1 MGQQRAAG
9 VCRRRCLP
17 REQQAGAG
25 GPKHWFF
32 KTAVYQFFDIH
43 SSLVF
48 INITA
53 AVHCICALQEP
64 IQACYQRSYETTQ
77 TCTGTYNYRSG
88 KVYSNVAGNGA
99 DTQGVYKF
107 MYGRMEVRVSVPCYP
122 SDGSYGIWPRSGE
135 LDVMEHINREAA
147 SHETIH
153 YAAGSNGAHAMQSTW
168 IPHTD
173 LGEGAFHTF
182 AVERSRDHRLAFYV
196 DGQVYLNP
204 VPWDNDLYGTPN
216 TLIKPFDQVR
226 VWNEPETGRRADT
239 ATAAASTLSK
249 AHSSNAK
256 PQATVRDLFVNMCS
270 GSRPYMT
277 TARGKQAAPW
287 TVPSAGTTEISAPFY
302 DQGSCSYERPLN
314 FNYLGNAPALR
325 GESGLD
331 VTVIPDSNTKFEAY
345 LAPFGSGSG
354 SRADYTVAFG
364 AADANFS
371 IEVVVSDAQPGSTV
385 SILLDST
392 KCHSNV
398 AEVHAQGG
406 ELLIAATS
414 LQQGS
419 ELRHYGS
426 NLTVPG
432 GVHTVAVCGGGGS
445 FALHTLRIGRTDAA
459 ASAAG
464 SAADNR
470 GLEPVPVCFSHSCY
484 KPPVK
489 PPGKRRHAAKA

>member
-1 MGQQRAAG
+1 
-9 VCRRRCLP
+9 
-17 REQQAGAG
+17 
-25 GPKHWFF
+25 
-32 KTAVYQFFDIH
+32 
-43 SSLVF
+43 
-48 INITA
+48 
-53 AVHCICALQEP
+53 
-64 IQACYQRSYETTQ
+64 
-77 TCTGTYNYRSG
+77 
-88 KVYSNVAGNGA
+88 
-99 DTQGVYKF
+99 
-107 MYGRMEVRVSVPCYP
+107 
-122 SDGSYGIWPRSGE
+122 
-135 LDVMEHINREAA
+135 MEHINREAA

-153 YAAGSNGAHAMQSTW
+153 YAAGSDGAHVMQSTW

-216 TLIKPFDQVR
+216 ALMKPFDQAFVLIMNHAVGGYWPLGQLSTPAVDESAFANGARQKFLIDWVR
-226 VWNEPETGRRADT
+226 VWNEPKTARRADT
-239 ATAAASTLSK
+239 STAAASTLSK
-249 AHSSNAK
+249 AHSSSTAK
-256 PQATVRDLFVNMCS
+256 PQATVRGLFVNMCS

-277 TARGKQAAPW
+277 TARGRQAAPW
-287 TVPSAGTTEISAPFY
+287 TVPSAGATEISAPFY

-331 VTVIPDSNTKFEAY
+331 VTVIPDSRTKFEAY

-354 SRADYTVAFG
+354 SRADYTVDFG
-364 AADANFS
+364 GADANFS
-371 IEVVVSDAQPGSTV
+371 IELVVSDAQPGSTV

-392 KCHSNV
+392 KCHSKI
-398 AEVHAQGG
+398 AAVHAQGG

-419 ELRHYGS
+419 ELRRYGS

-432 GVHTVAVCGGGGS
+432 GVHTVAVCGGGGG

-464 SAADNR
+464 AAADSR
-470 GLEPVPVCFSHSCY
+470 GLEPVPVCYSHSCY

-489 PPGKRRHAAKA
+489 PPGKQRQYAAKR